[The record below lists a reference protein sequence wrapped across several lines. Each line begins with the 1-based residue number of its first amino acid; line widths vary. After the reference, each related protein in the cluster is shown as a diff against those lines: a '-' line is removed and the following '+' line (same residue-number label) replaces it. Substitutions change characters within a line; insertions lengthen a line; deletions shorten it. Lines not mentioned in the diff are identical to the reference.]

1 MRNHKQQIA
10 ILVAIWIARNT
21 IGLVSSSIQYTRET
35 MPGAQYYDGKKL
47 NIPISKEAGIELF
60 ERWTHQAI
68 SSIMACIATQYLS
81 KLNEYERS
89 RLQKCSRAAEDIHQ
103 QARCLIRAIDA
114 KPKQRDPTRI
124 SRIQKLQKL
133 LDGKQKKTVN
143 ALIQSESHHIDRE
156 LNVETKKAEFR
167 TRRSVISR
175 HNYKLHTEFEN
186 LSPFGILGKY
196 LSKMTKII
204 KKKDSISSWKKTMY
218 DIESIKQRE
227 QKKIEMAERLKK
239 RFPLNQ
245 HFENVKSKLKLNQKH
260 LAKELNI
267 SDHLM
272 QGFDKNNMK
281 TSEIAQLL
289 QRAIKLAMVLSGV
302 NGTELEYKTLKFG
315 SPRLLSIVPD
325 NVEDQIN
332 ILSPS
337 LFSMHDKGENLEALT
352 SIPKLLN
359 VVGNRDYEEWLN
371 FIIEASGTTEAI
383 QKLKKN
389 QELDWLPPAYKSMP
403 RGIDGQPLYFTKKN
417 VTEIDPELARKVEL
431 FENLSY
437 SLTPKQIAAFNT
449 TGFSMMTPKQLMMFY
464 GPQSPLN
471 DSKSLEFFMSLREDD
486 MHRFLLNDIRKL
498 ANKHSSLKLR
508 RKRQN
513 IFHLTAFHT
522 SFLARSLLQLSI
534 LSPSI
539 LTLSILSPSILGAT
553 ILSPSVLFTSFL
565 SPSTLSP
572 AILSPAAMGII
583 LLSPSAF
590 NPAISSPGVLT
601 HALLSPSAFSPK
613 ILSPSILSPALL
625 SPSCLNPSAFSSSIR
640 NIVVLSPS
648 CMAPSY
654 CSHSFYNVVLFSPS
668 YYSPSFNS
676 TSKGNVVIFSPS
688 VAS

>member
-1 MRNHKQQIA
+1 MFIY
-10 ILVAIWIARNT
+10 LGNT

-81 KLNEYERS
+81 KLNEYERN

-103 QARCLIRAIDA
+103 QARCLVRAIDA
-114 KPKQRDPTRI
+114 KPKQIKPTRI

-133 LDGKQKKTVN
+133 LDGKQKKTVSTQ
-143 ALIQSESHHIDRE
+143 IQSESHHIDVKPSKE
-156 LNVETKKAEFR
+156 AKKVEFR
-167 TRRSVISR
+167 TRRSVINR

-186 LSPFGILGKY
+186 LTPFGILGKY

-204 KKKDSISSWKKTMY
+204 KNKDLNSSWKKTMY
-218 DIESIKQRE
+218 DIENIKQRE
-227 QKKIEMAERLKK
+227 QKKIEIAEQMRK
-239 RFPLNQ
+239 RFPLKQ
-245 HFENVKSKLKLNQKH
+245 YFENMKPKLILNEKY

-267 SDHLM
+267 SDHLL
-272 QGFDKNNMK
+272 QRFDKTNVN
-281 TSEIAQLL
+281 TLEIAQLL
-289 QRAIKLAMVLSGV
+289 QRAIKLALVLSGV
-302 NGTELEYKTLKFG
+302 NGTELENKTLKFG
-315 SPRLLSIVPD
+315 SPRLLSLVPD
-325 NVEDQIN
+325 NVKDQIN

-337 LFSMHDKGENLEALT
+337 LFSVHDKGESLETLT
-352 SIPKLLN
+352 SIPKLMN
-359 VVGNRDYEEWLN
+359 VSGNRDYEEWLN
-371 FIIEASGTTEAI
+371 FIIEVSGTTEAI
-383 QKLKKN
+383 QELKEK

-437 SLTPKQIAAFNT
+437 SLTPKQIAEFNT
-449 TGFSMMTPKQLMMFY
+449 TGFSMMTSKQLMMFY

-471 DSKSLEFFMSLREDD
+471 DSKSLEFFLSLSEDD

-498 ANKHSSLKLR
+498 ASKHSSLKLR
-508 RKRQN
+508 QKRQN
-513 IFHLTAFHT
+513 ILHPTALTT
-522 SFLARSLLQLSI
+522 SNLATSALQLSV

-539 LTLSILSPSILGAT
+539 LTLSLLSPSILGIT
-553 ILSPSVLFTSFL
+553 LLSPSVLFASFL
-565 SPSTLSP
+565 SPSALSP
-572 AILSPAAMGII
+572 SILSPGAMGII

-590 NPAISSPGVLT
+590 NPSILSPGALT
-601 HALLSPSAFSPK
+601 PAILSPSAFSPR

-625 SPSCLNPSAFSSSIR
+625 SPSCLNPSAFSSSAH

-648 CMAPSY
+648 CMSPSY
-654 CSHSFYNVVLFSPS
+654 WSHSFHNSVIL
-668 YYSPSFNS
+668 SPSFNS
-676 TSKGNVVIFSPS
+676 PSFNSSSEGNTVIFSPS
-688 VAS
+688 LAS

>member
-1 MRNHKQQIA
+1 MA
-10 ILVAIWIARNT
+10 ILVAVWITCNT

-81 KLNEYERS
+81 KLNEFERS

-103 QARCLIRAIDA
+103 QARCLVRAIDA
-114 KPKQRDPTRI
+114 KPKQIEPTRI

-133 LDGKQKKTVN
+133 LDGKQKKTVSTQ
-143 ALIQSESHHIDRE
+143 IQFESHHIDVKPSKE
-156 LNVETKKAEFR
+156 AKKVEFR
-167 TRRSVISR
+167 TRRSVINR

-186 LSPFGILGKY
+186 LTPFGILGKY

-204 KKKDSISSWKKTMY
+204 KNKDLNSSWKKTMY
-218 DIESIKQRE
+218 DIENIKQRE
-227 QKKIEMAERLKK
+227 QKKIEIAEQMRK
-239 RFPLNQ
+239 RFPLKQ
-245 HFENVKSKLKLNQKH
+245 YFENMKPKLILNEKY

-267 SDHLM
+267 SDHLL
-272 QGFDKNNMK
+272 QRFDKTNVN
-281 TSEIAQLL
+281 TLEIAQLL
-289 QRAIKLAMVLSGV
+289 QRAIKLALVLSGV
-302 NGTELEYKTLKFG
+302 NGTELENKTLKFG
-315 SPRLLSIVPD
+315 SPRLLSLVPD
-325 NVEDQIN
+325 NVKDQIN

-337 LFSMHDKGENLEALT
+337 LFSVHDKGESLETLT
-352 SIPKLLN
+352 SIPKLMN
-359 VVGNRDYEEWLN
+359 VSGNRDYEEWLN
-371 FIIEASGTTEAI
+371 FIIEVSGTTEAI
-383 QKLKKN
+383 QELKEK

-437 SLTPKQIAAFNT
+437 SLTPKQIAEFNT
-449 TGFSMMTPKQLMMFY
+449 TGFSMMTSKQLMMFY

-471 DSKSLEFFMSLREDD
+471 DSKSLEFFLSLSEDD

-498 ANKHSSLKLR
+498 ASKHSSLKLR
-508 RKRQN
+508 QKRQN
-513 IFHLTAFHT
+513 ILHPTALTT
-522 SFLARSLLQLSI
+522 SNLATSALQLSV

-539 LTLSILSPSILGAT
+539 LTLSLLSPSILGIT
-553 ILSPSVLFTSFL
+553 LLSPSVLFASFL
-565 SPSTLSP
+565 SPSALSP
-572 AILSPAAMGII
+572 SILSPGAMGII

-590 NPAISSPGVLT
+590 NPSILSPGALT
-601 HALLSPSAFSPK
+601 PAILSPSAFSPR

-625 SPSCLNPSAFSSSIR
+625 SPSCLNPSAFSSSAH

-648 CMAPSY
+648 CMSPSY
-654 CSHSFYNVVLFSPS
+654 WSHSFHNSVIL
-668 YYSPSFNS
+668 SPSFNS
-676 TSKGNVVIFSPS
+676 PSFNSSSEGNTVIFSPS
-688 VAS
+688 LAS